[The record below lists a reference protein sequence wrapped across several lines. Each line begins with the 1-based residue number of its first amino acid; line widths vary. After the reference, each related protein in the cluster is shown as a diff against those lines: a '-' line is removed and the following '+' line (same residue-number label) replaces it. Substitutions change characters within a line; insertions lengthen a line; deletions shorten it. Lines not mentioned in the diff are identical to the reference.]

1 MYWRFCGFE
10 NENSKDEISSSWLW
24 FRGCVCWTVRVLES
38 EDGSERENF
47 RGAYRQWGMTVGG
60 GGQWLARLGF
70 GDGSVGLLGHT
81 LKHKSSLYF
90 LPRLTILL
98 RRVDRRKIKVIECKN
113 KEKKK
118 KIAASYTSSFMLH
131 SLDFSSSNIRWHQ
144 GSLTNDKTC
153 LFHLRCLKI
162 QGVDTDA
169 TANILWRI
177 CSLGATIKNCHN
189 QAIADFSIPKL
200 GASTPLFAEAQALLE
215 GLNWCAA
222 IDLQPSLIMSNCS
235 QLVTNVRSKWK
246 DKSALSILVELIRES
261 LSYFPNASLQHIP
274 RTDNREAHQNA
285 RDALQRDKDFTMR
298 V

>member
-60 GGQWLARLGF
+60 GGQWLARLATGQHVNLANLLSF
-70 GDGSVGLLGHT
+70 SPQTLKLSLKITAEHLLG
-81 LKHKSSLYF
+81 L
-90 LPRLTILL
+90 
-98 RRVDRRKIKVIECKN
+98 N
-113 KEKKK
+113 
-118 KIAASYTSSFMLH
+118 
-131 SLDFSSSNIRWHQ
+131 
-144 GSLTNDKTC
+144 
-153 LFHLRCLKI
+153 
-162 QGVDTDA
+162 
-169 TANILWRI
+169 
-177 CSLGATIKNCHN
+177 SLGATIKNCHN

-215 GLNWCAA
+215 GLNC
-222 IDLQPSLIMSNCS
+222 
-235 QLVTNVRSKWK
+235 TNVRSKWK